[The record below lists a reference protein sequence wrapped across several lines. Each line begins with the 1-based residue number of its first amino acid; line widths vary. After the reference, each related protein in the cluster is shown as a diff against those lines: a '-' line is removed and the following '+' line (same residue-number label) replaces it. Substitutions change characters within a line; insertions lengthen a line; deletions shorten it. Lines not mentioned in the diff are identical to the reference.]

1 MLFFE
6 RSECK
11 GTSIFTNLQINPKE
25 NSRINIRL
33 IFKVDTCQFWIYYT
47 LFIYYIGRRYITHR
61 SEGEL

>member
-25 NSRINIRL
+25 ISRINIRL
-33 IFKVDTCQFWIYYT
+33 IFKVDTCQF
-47 LFIYYIGRRYITHR
+47 
-61 SEGEL
+61 